1 MVVNIGSPLR
11 RTFLVTTGLV
21 AASTL
26 LFPLVGGYGTVLFQ
40 LITLN
45 AWIAVANMTS
55 QQFADYHHGAVIAV
69 ALVLNLAGFMV
80 VAVPIWLL
88 RKKMSPLVGSTVLIV
103 WGLMYLACLFVL
115 FRATDGP

>member
-1 MVVNIGSPLR
+1 MVDLTSPLR
-11 RTFLVTTGLV
+11 RTILVTTGLV

-45 AWIAVANMTS
+45 AWIAIANTTS
-55 QQFADYHHGAVIAV
+55 QHFADFHHGAVIAV

-80 VAVPIWLL
+80 VALPIWLL
-88 RKKMSPLVGSTVLIV
+88 RKKLRPLVGSIALVIWCLF
-103 WGLMYLACLFVL
+103 YLACLFVL
-115 FRATDGP
+115 FHATDGP